1 MMRGEKPKNDAST
14 KTAVRDDAELQ
25 QLITDMMD
33 DFIETEQM

>member
-14 KTAVRDDAELQ
+14 QTAVGDDAELQ